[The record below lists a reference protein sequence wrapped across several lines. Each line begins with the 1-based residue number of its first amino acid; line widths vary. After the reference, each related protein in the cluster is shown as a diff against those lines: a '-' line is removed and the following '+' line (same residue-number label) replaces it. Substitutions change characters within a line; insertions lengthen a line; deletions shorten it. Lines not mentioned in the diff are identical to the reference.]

1 MPPDFREWPLIQAC
15 YFKDSIV
22 CKYPLQPVF
31 SIVKSDPQLLPEIH
45 TWITT
50 ICTTKTDDDRLFLA
64 QAECGVLGLCRPSSP
79 SCLTSQ
85 FAPPVRSTAQD
96 PAFLGSLLDWP
107 LAFFL
112 PSLLDF
118 TS

>member
-1 MPPDFREWPLIQAC
+1 MKKQGFE
-15 YFKDSIV
+15 
-22 CKYPLQPVF
+22 
-31 SIVKSDPQLLPEIH
+31 VKSRGQIYRSKRKTCKETTTQTYLREEIQIH
-45 TWITT
+45 I

-85 FAPPVRSTAQD
+85 LAPPVRSTAQD

>member
-1 MPPDFREWPLIQAC
+1 MRYYKEEKTRENGLLVRESKEEAGNYRC
-15 YFKDSIV
+15 EATKEN
-22 CKYPLQPVF
+22 KYC
-31 SIVKSDPQLLPEIH
+31 H
-45 TWITT
+45 TVL
-50 ICTTKTDDDRLFLA
+50 CTTKTDDDRLFLA

-85 FAPPVRSTAQD
+85 LAPPAQD
-96 PAFLGSLLDWP
+96 PASLGSLLDWP